1 MIPET
6 GVTPGLSG
14 DADEVPHDEHDDVEV
29 SDDDDVDESDDD
41 EHDGPQ

>member
-14 DADEVPHDEHDDVEV
+14 DADEVPHDDHDDVVV
-29 SDDDDVDESDDD
+29 SDDDDDSDDD